1 MEVIN
6 IIPEPIEVNN
16 IKKHKESICP
26 VCRST
31 NTNVFL
37 NITGVPVHCN
47 LLWETNE
54 DALKAPRSDIIL
66 IFCNDCEHI
75 FNSAFDPSLMEYTQ
89 QYENS
94 LHFSSVF
101 QGYARELADRLIET
115 YDLHGKSIIEIGCGK
130 GDFLKL
136 ICVGGANRGVGFDSS
151 YENVG
156 GTISPDSD
164 ITFVKDFYSERYLD
178 YKSDF
183 ICCRQV
189 LEHIQYP
196 CDFLTE
202 LRKIIGVN
210 DTIVFFEVP
219 NVDYTLNDHGIWDLI
234 YEHRSFFSKN
244 SLACLFNLCGFSICN
259 LTESYNGQ
267 FLCIEALPDKST
279 PHSNNECIANMKMNS
294 DIAKFTE
301 IFWSEIEDWKAKLMT
316 IGQSGQ
322 RAVLWGAGSKG
333 VTFLNMVGGRNQ
345 IEYVIDINTRKH
357 GKYIPGTGQKI
368 VSPEFLREYRPDIAI
383 VMNPIYKNEI
393 QQTLDQLGLSTRLM
407 LVL

>member
-1 MEVIN
+1 MINN
-6 IIPEPIEVNN
+6 II
-16 IKKHKESICP
+16 KRKERVCP
-26 VCRST
+26 VCISS
-31 NTNVFL
+31 NINVFL
-37 NITGVPVHCN
+37 DIPRVPVHCN
-47 LLWETNE
+47 LLWETSD
-54 DALKAPRSDIIL
+54 DALNAPRSDIIL
-66 IFCNDCEHI
+66 MFCEDCEHI
-75 FNSAFDPSLMEYTQ
+75 FNSAFDPALMEYTQ

-94 LHFSSVF
+94 LHFSPFF
-101 QGYARELADRLIET
+101 QGYARELADRLIDT

-136 ICVGGANRGVGFDSS
+136 ICVGGGNRGVGFDSS

-156 GTISPDSD
+156 GTISPDLD
-164 ITFVKDFYSERYLD
+164 ITFVKDFYSERYLN

-196 CDFLTE
+196 YDFLTAI
-202 LRKIIGVN
+202 RKMIGNN

-219 NVDYTLNDHGIWDLI
+219 NVDYTLKDHGIWDLI

-244 SLACLFNLCGFSICN
+244 SLACLFKSCGFSICN
-259 LTESYNGQ
+259 LTETYMGQ
-267 FLCIEALPDKST
+267 FLCIEAVPDKST
-279 PHSNNECIANMKMNS
+279 SNTNTECLANMKTNP
-294 DIAKFTE
+294 DIDKFTE
-301 IFWSEIEDWKAKLMT
+301 IFWSEIEEWKEKLKNLE
-316 IGQSGQ
+316 QSGH

-333 VTFLNMVGGRNQ
+333 VTFLNMVGCRNQ

-368 VSPEFLREYRPDIAI
+368 VSPEFLPEYMPHVAI
-383 VMNPIYKNEI
+383 LMNPIYKNEI
-393 QQTLDQLGLSTRLM
+393 QQTLDDLGLKTRLM